1 MATLPNRLTVA
12 AMYSTEDHDQA
23 FYLRKAAEYRD
34 KAAAT
39 QELLLRHA
47 FTAVAFE
54 YLRKARA
61 CGELPEGLADAS

>member
-1 MATLPNRLTVA
+1 
-12 AMYSTEDHDQA
+12 MYPDDDQDQA

-39 QELLLRHA
+39 RELLLRHA

-61 CGELPEGLADAS
+61 CGEIPDGLADFS

>member
-1 MATLPNRLTVA
+1 MVAQANRLKVVD
-12 AMYSTEDHDQA
+12 MYSTEDHDQA
-23 FYLRKAAEYRD
+23 FYLSKAAEYRD

-39 QELLLRHA
+39 RELLLRHA

-61 CGELPEGLADAS
+61 CGDVPDGLADAS